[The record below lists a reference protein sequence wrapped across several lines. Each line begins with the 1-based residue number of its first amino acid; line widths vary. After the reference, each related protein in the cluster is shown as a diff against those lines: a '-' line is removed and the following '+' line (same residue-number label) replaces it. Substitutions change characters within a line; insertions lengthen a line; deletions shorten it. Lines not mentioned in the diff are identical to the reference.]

1 MPEKS
6 LSYPKVCKRIDGKY
20 YIDFKLCG
28 KRFRLF
34 NGKYIGSSN
43 NPNSY
48 PLKLRKNQSI
58 KLAKEVYN
66 YLVSN
71 NYSFIKRPKT
81 NLEFYDS
88 LVKKKLSENLSVVYL
103 KALKAISKSLRNKLI
118 SKGYIP
124 HEYVDSL
131 SLRHHNNTSYNT
143 TRRHVNVLVNYLYEN
158 GFDIK
163 QSKLKSRKQTETLHK
178 PIENVKE
185 LLESIKMF
193 SDDLYLCCLLTYSCL
208 LRPHQEIRLLKW
220 KDFTSDL
227 SHIRLSGDQVKSKH
241 NRIVPVSPKI
251 REILSKKEGHVNI
264 FTSHVKPYSRSY
276 FTQLWRRF
284 KRVNPKV
291 DKGITIYSFRHS
303 GAIEIFKRTGS
314 LTKLQKAMGHSSLN
328 VSLTYL
334 RGLEVAELK
343 ESDMP
348 MV

>member
-48 PLKLRKNQSI
+48 PLKLRKTHAI
-58 KLAKEVYN
+58 ELAKEVYN

-88 LVKKKLSENLSVVYL
+88 LVKKKLSENISVVYL

-124 HEYVDSL
+124 NEYVDSL
-131 SLRHHNNTSYNT
+131 SLRYRNNTSYNT
-143 TRRHVNVLVNYLYEN
+143 TRRHVNVLVNYLHEN

-208 LRPHQEIRLLKW
+208 LRPHHLG
-220 KDFTSDL
+220 FS
-227 SHIRLSGDQVKSKH
+227 
-241 NRIVPVSPKI
+241 
-251 REILSKKEGHVNI
+251 
-264 FTSHVKPYSRSY
+264 
-276 FTQLWRRF
+276 
-284 KRVNPKV
+284 
-291 DKGITIYSFRHS
+291 SFS
-303 GAIEIFKRTGS
+303 F
-314 LTKLQKAMGHSSLN
+314 Q
-328 VSLTYL
+328 
-334 RGLEVAELK
+334 
-343 ESDMP
+343 
-348 MV
+348 